1 MSIFTPLNVTCPSCG
16 EAFDVDVVESVNAD
30 RRPDLREEILQGTFQ
45 VVACGSCH
53 EEVRLDP
60 LFNYLDVGR
69 GQWFSVQP
77 AEQMKNWVEQ
87 EDTAM
92 EVFAEAYGDQ
102 ASGGARE
109 IGKDLKPRLVFGWP
123 ALREKLR
130 AADLGMNDV
139 ALECAKLILIEEVS
153 AKPLEQGAELRL
165 LGGEGDTVDMAW
177 VVPDGD
183 EIIEGMKVPM
193 ELYQGVADK
202 LEDWEAVIL
211 QLESGPFVDILKLF
225 MGEGRAETAA

>member
-1 MSIFTPLNVTCPSCG
+1 MGMKAPDVSLPPFSPTERESFFASI
-16 EAFDVDVVESVNAD
+16 ARH
-30 RRPDLREEILQGTFQ
+30 RRG
-45 VVACGSCH
+45 AAWMA
-53 EEVRLDP
+53 RL
-60 LFNYLDVGR
+60 
-69 GQWFSVQP
+69 
-77 AEQMKNWVEQ
+77 A
-87 EDTAM
+87 
-92 EVFAEAYGDQ
+92 
-102 ASGGARE
+102 
-109 IGKDLKPRLVFGWP
+109 VFGWP